1 MKRFG
6 ARDRSTLIMFRGNKE
21 VGRLYAVTEDMD
33 IQDLLD
39 KGLQ

>member
-6 ARDRSTLIMFRGNKE
+6 ANDRSTLIMFRGTRE
-21 VGRLYAVTEDMD
+21 VGRLYAVTEGKD
-33 IQDLLD
+33 IQALLD